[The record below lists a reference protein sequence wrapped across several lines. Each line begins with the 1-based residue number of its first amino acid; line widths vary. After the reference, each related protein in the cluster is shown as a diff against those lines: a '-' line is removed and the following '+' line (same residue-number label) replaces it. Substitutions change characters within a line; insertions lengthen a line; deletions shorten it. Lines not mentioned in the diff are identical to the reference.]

1 MMEPPRCVGCLFC
14 EELLPDF
21 IRCTNADVAQDA
33 GWDETYLMQG
43 YLDLPLPQPGAPP
56 CFWFVQKR

>member
-1 MMEPPRCVGCLFC
+1 MEPPRCVGCIFC
-14 EELLPDF
+14 EELSPSA

-33 GWDETYLMQG
+33 GWEETYLLQG
-43 YLDLPLPQPGAPP
+43 YLDLPFPPPGAPP